1 MVVALMV
8 YVAKHVEFKYLI
20 RIQIRMTGTRKSVKS
35 KLTLSVDSEIIRKAK
50 NLDLNLSEITESV
63 LRSFTFT
70 PNKTDKDSIYNAY
83 QGMFN
88 LMLPLLEEY
97 ETNVLVARISDLQK
111 NGTFFDQDWYLVLDG
126 TFWCP
131 DLELQIEK
139 ITSIPTYAFLGP
151 KDILFNFINSLAGA
165 KERRKEKLEEIELA
179 KRILL
184 AILESQPNI
193 QSRKTKVLKEKG
205 VNED

>member
-1 MVVALMV
+1 MSD
-8 YVAKHVEFKYLI
+8 
-20 RIQIRMTGTRKSVKS
+20 TRNSVKG

-50 NLDLNLSEITESV
+50 KLNLNLSEITENV

-70 PNKTDKDSIYNAY
+70 PDNTDKNSVYDAY

-88 LMLPLLEEY
+88 LMLPLLKDY
-97 ETNVLVARISDLQK
+97 ETDVLVARMSDLL
-111 NGTFFDQDWYLVLDG
+111 NDGSFYELDWYLVSDG

-131 DLELQIEK
+131 DLEKQIEK
-139 ITSIPTYAFLGP
+139 ITSIPIYAFQKP
-151 KDILFNFINSLAGA
+151 NEILFNFINSLASA
-165 KERRKEKLEEIELA
+165 KERREEKLEEIELA

-193 QSRKTKVLKEKG
+193 LSRKTKILKEKG